1 MDSFFVTA
9 ACMFAG
15 FLAGNVATVFFTHWL
30 RAVLSA
36 FGKGPS
42 SAPHRIDLIA
52 ALMTTLLHPVP
63 WMLLIGAWFGMRRL
77 ILGPTVP
84 EGWRWF
90 WLGVGGWA
98 VLLSVF
104 LTKMMRGVAKAKI
117 AETSWTSE
125 APLKQDDAAKLFT
138 RGRERR
144 FNAAL
149 AITLAAYTYQT
160 MTASKREEVHRQVYK
175 NLDGQI
181 LGFSKIQFQRMWS
194 ASLMAAWR
202 AFAMKELDIA
212 PAIEGETWNLPK
224 ARRMWGM
231 AGAGPLKLYRN
242 YQPRDAATAQA
253 HLYLKAK
260 GVDANSLGI

>member
-9 ACMFAG
+9 ACTLAG
-15 FLAGNVATVFFTHWL
+15 FMAANVATVFFTHWL

-36 FGKGPS
+36 FGKGPG
-42 SAPHRIDLIA
+42 SAPHRTDLIA
-52 ALMTTLLHPVP
+52 AVMTTLLHPVP
-63 WMLLIGAWFGMRRL
+63 WMLLIGAWFGIRRL

-98 VLLSVF
+98 VFLSVF
-104 LTKMMRGVAKAKI
+104 LTKMMRGVAKAKRT
-117 AETSWTSE
+117 EKSWTSA
-125 APLKQDDAAKLFT
+125 APLKQDAAGLFT
-138 RGRERR
+138 RGRSRR

-160 MTASKREEVHRQVYK
+160 MTASKRDEVDRQVYK

-231 AGAGPLKLYRN
+231 AGAGPFKLYRN

-260 GVDANSLGI
+260 GVDASSLGV